1 MNQATKALG
10 LAMQAHAGQ
19 VDKAGQPILAH
30 VLRVA
35 AAVSEMGE
43 DAITVALLHDAVEDS
58 DLTVEQLYDEFG
70 PDVAQAVE
78 LLTHDPALHYQAY
91 LARIKD
97 RGGLAL
103 AVKLADN
110 ADNGDPRRLATIPSI
125 QKRETLARK
134 YAEARKFLLA

>member
-1 MNQATKALG
+1 MA
-10 LAMQAHAGQ
+10 AHQGQ
-19 VDKAGQPILAH
+19 LDKAGQPILAH

-35 AAVSEMGE
+35 AAVSDLGD

-58 DLTVEQLYDEFG
+58 PLTVEQIYLDFG
-70 PDVAQAVE
+70 PEIAQAVE

-110 ADNGDPRRLATIPSI
+110 ADNGDPRRLATIPSV